1 MTEVFRRSEV
11 LDRLEGDE
19 DLLRELVD
27 IFLSQ
32 SRIQV
37 EELKAALAMGDAES
51 IWNQA
56 HSLKGAAAGL
66 GAEAL
71 SHRAAQLEK
80 AGKEGNLTA
89 VPALLQAVEAELR
102 RFQQAVIS

>member
-1 MTEVFRRSEV
+1 MAEIFRRSEV

-32 SRIQV
+32 SWMQIQ
-37 EELKAALAMGDAES
+37 ELQAALAVGDAKT

-71 SHRAAQLEK
+71 SRRAAQLEK
-80 AGKEGNLTA
+80 AGKEGDLTA
-89 VPALLQAVEAELR
+89 VSGLLQAVEEELS
-102 RFQQAVIS
+102 RFQKAVTL

>member
-1 MTEVFRRSEV
+1 MTEIFRRSEV

-27 IFLSQ
+27 LFLSQ
-32 SRIQV
+32 SWIQV
-37 EELKAALAMGDAES
+37 QKLQAALAVGDAHT

-71 SHRAAQLEK
+71 SHRAAQLEQ
-80 AGKEGNLTA
+80 AGREGDLTA
-89 VPALLQAVEAELR
+89 VPGLLKAVRDELT
-102 RFQQAVIS
+102 RFQQAVTL